1 MQISTHIKS
10 FRRFKLKLATLVTL
24 IFLLFFL
31 CYSAL
36 PPSVTTTPPNITFG
50 SQFGS
55 GGSSGREGS
64 GANARWGIEEEQ

>member
-10 FRRFKLKLATLVTL
+10 FRRFKLKLAIGYFD
-24 IFLLFFL
+24 IFVIFL